1 MKVDL
6 SGKVA
11 IVTGAARGI
20 GRAIADM
27 LSDNDATV
35 VYTDV
40 DLAGATQ
47 AAARS
52 PGAKAMAMDVTDEAR
67 VRDVTAEVMR
77 EHGHIDILVNNAG
90 VNTLKHRVPFDQFP
104 REEWD
109 WILGVD
115 LNGVY
120 IVSKAIGAIMRAQG
134 TGRIINIASIVG
146 LVPLRLQCPYVA
158 AKAAVINF
166 TKSMAL
172 ELAMDGI
179 TINAIAPGST
189 LTESTKSLFYG
200 ENGQFKDSVKRML
213 DHVPL
218 GRPGRPEEIAAAAL
232 FLASPEASYVNGTV
246 ITVDGGWTAGYTRDF

>member
-27 LSDNDATV
+27 LADNDATV

-52 PGAKAMAMDVTDEAR
+52 PGAKAMAMDVTDEAQ
-67 VRDVTAEVMR
+67 VQAVTAEIMR

-120 IVSKAIGAIMRAQG
+120 IVSKAVGAIMRTQG
-134 TGRIINIASIVG
+134 PGGSSTSPRSSAWCRCGCS
-146 LVPLRLQCPYVA
+146 
-158 AKAAVINF
+158 
-166 TKSMAL
+166 
-172 ELAMDGI
+172 
-179 TINAIAPGST
+179 APT
-189 LTESTKSLFYG
+189 W
-200 ENGQFKDSVKRML
+200 
-213 DHVPL
+213 PP
-218 GRPGRPEEIAAAAL
+218 RPP
-232 FLASPEASYVNGTV
+232 
-246 ITVDGGWTAGYTRDF
+246 